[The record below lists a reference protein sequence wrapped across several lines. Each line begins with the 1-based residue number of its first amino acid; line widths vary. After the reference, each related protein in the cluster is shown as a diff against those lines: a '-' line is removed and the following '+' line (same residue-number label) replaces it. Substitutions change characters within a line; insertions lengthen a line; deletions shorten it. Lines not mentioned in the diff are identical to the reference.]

1 MLGSNDV
8 GGATRDELE
17 FGGNARKT
25 HDRQAARSARPAP
38 LPAEFAGGDHTNNP
52 VAAPA
57 ATE

>member
-25 HDRQAARSARPAP
+25 MTGRLRAARGPHRRRRKSPMANPR
-38 LPAEFAGGDHTNNP
+38 TTP

-57 ATE
+57 AIE